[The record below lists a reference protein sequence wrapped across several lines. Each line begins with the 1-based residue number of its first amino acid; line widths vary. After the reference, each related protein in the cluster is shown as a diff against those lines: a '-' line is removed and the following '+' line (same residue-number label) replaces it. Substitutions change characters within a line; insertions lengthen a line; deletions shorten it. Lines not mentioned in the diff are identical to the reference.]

1 MKMHDAKTYLRASVL
16 LAVAICCGSTL
27 AHMGAAASTAPT
39 TIWSFTGGN
48 GDGANPYPY
57 GHVVF
62 DSNGALYGT
71 TASGGSSSNGTVFQL
86 VPPSVACAWTESV
99 LYSFAGGAYGRQP
112 APVWCSAGMG
122 HYTAQPIT
130 AETLQIAAEGAERC
144 SNWRR
149 RCSRAA
155 LGPTPCSILFKEART
170 YRIPE
175 TWCSAQ
181 MVCCM
186 V

>member
-86 VPPSVACAWTESV
+86 VPPSVAGAPGLNRCFTALQETPTDGNQHQCGVRPKWCA
-99 LYSFAGGAYGRQP
+99 
-112 APVWCSAGMG
+112 VWC
-122 HYTAQPIT
+122 
-130 AETLQIAAEGAERC
+130 
-144 SNWRR
+144 NRR
-149 RCSRAA
+149 RRSA
-155 LGPTPCSILFKEART
+155 LWHL
-170 YRIPE
+170 
-175 TWCSAQ
+175 
-181 MVCCM
+181 
-186 V
+186 

>member
-39 TIWSFTGGN
+39 
-48 GDGANPYPY
+48 NPYPY

-99 LYSFAGGAYGRQP
+99 LYSFAGDAYGRQP
-112 APVWCSAGMG
+112 APVWCSA
-122 HYTAQPIT
+122 
-130 AETLQIAAEGAERC
+130 
-144 SNWRR
+144 
-149 RCSRAA
+149 
-155 LGPTPCSILFKEART
+155 
-170 YRIPE
+170 
-175 TWCSAQ
+175 Q

>member
-39 TIWSFTGGN
+39 
-48 GDGANPYPY
+48 NPYPY

-86 VPPSVACAWTESV
+86 VPPSVA
-99 LYSFAGGAYGRQP
+99 GAPGLNRCFTALQE
-112 APVWCSAGMG
+112 APTDGNQHQCGVRPKWRAVWC
-122 HYTAQPIT
+122 
-130 AETLQIAAEGAERC
+130 
-144 SNWRR
+144 NRR
-149 RCSRAA
+149 RRSA
-155 LGPTPCSILFKEART
+155 LWHL
-170 YRIPE
+170 
-175 TWCSAQ
+175 
-181 MVCCM
+181 
-186 V
+186 